1 MARKIV
7 IRVVKLVELLDARA
21 RVEAGDFEGGAQFM
35 TDFCHHNRC
44 MQGDHGVEWG
54 EIKLAALKLR
64 ALAVGEA
71 MKAQIIIGN
80 LWKRI
85 FPKLTEAYANGR
97 R

>member
-1 MARKIV
+1 MK
-7 IRVVKLVELLDARA
+7 IRVVKLKELLDARK
-21 RVEAGDFEGGAQFM
+21 RVEAGDFEGGAAFM

-64 ALAVGEA
+64 ALVAGEA
-71 MKAQIIIGN
+71 HKAQVIIGN

-85 FPKLTEAYANGR
+85 FPHLTEAYASGTR
-97 R
+97 